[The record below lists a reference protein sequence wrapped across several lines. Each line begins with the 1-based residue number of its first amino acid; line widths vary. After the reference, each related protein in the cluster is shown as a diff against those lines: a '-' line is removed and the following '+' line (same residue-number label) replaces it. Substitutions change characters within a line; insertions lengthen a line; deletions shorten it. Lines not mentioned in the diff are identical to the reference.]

1 MIRAVVVGAGRI
13 ALSHLPHLL
22 IHPKVELVAIIEPN
36 IVARFII
43 KRLSRV
49 RVVSSLEKLAYTDYD
64 AAFILTPPHTHFQI
78 TKSLLE
84 QGKHIFLEKP
94 ISLDPYNSRK
104 LFELAKKNNLKFA
117 VGYVYRYHPL
127 FMKVKELFDETIS
140 EEILSAEINM
150 CGNVVSKE
158 TPKSWRNIGVGS
170 GCIYDYGCH
179 VIDLA
184 LFLFDKPDEVFCTE
198 KKEFFQDG
206 VVDMFSARL
215 VYEGNKKFDLNI
227 NCNWADSNV
236 RKAGITIKIN
246 THDHTFWTDGQLLKL
261 SGKKNLDLSI
271 KNVNTDVDYYLRGE
285 EFQNQLDHFVAS
297 INSELLDYKSLEH
310 AVICDEII
318 SQLHEYKL

>member
-1 MIRAVVVGAGRI
+1 MIRAILVGAGRI
-13 ALSHLPHLL
+13 ALSHIPHIL
-22 IHPKVELVAIIEPN
+22 IHPKIDLVAIVEPN
-36 IVARFII
+36 IVARFMI

-49 RVVSSLEKLAYTDYD
+49 RVVSSIDKLEPSYYD
-64 AAFILTPPHTHFQI
+64 TAFILTPPQSHFQI

-94 ISLDPYNSRK
+94 MSLDPNQSRK
-104 LFELAKKNNLKFA
+104 LFELAKKNNLELA
-117 VGYVYRYHPL
+117 VGYVYRHHPL
-127 FMKVKELFDETIS
+127 FMKLKELFDETIS
-140 EEILSAEINM
+140 EEILSAEIHM
-150 CGNVVSKE
+150 CGNVVSEE

-206 VVDMFSARL
+206 VVDMFSAIL
-215 VYEGNKKFDLNI
+215 VFGGDKKFNLNI

-246 THDHTFWTDGQLLKL
+246 THNHSLWTDGQLLKL

-271 KNVNTDVDYYLRGE
+271 KNVNTDVNYYLRGE
-285 EFQNQLDHFVAS
+285 EFQNQLDHFVTS
-297 INSELLDYKSLEH
+297 ITSELLDYKSLKH

-318 SQLHEYKL
+318 SQLHKFKL